1 VVGDP
6 GSPQLLATQEK
17 LDLVHCLFGRHFIR
31 ERLPLRKNPVS
42 HTILTVDPIVKFVT
56 FLTSLAF
63 SGTSGG
69 GHVFA
74 KADSP
79 FVFTPCKSKAFKITA
94 QRTSM
99 ATELCFTVLN
109 KTLFLLLKEDTRK
122 NVKLVKSLGALHQQI
137 QFNLAGVK
145 D

>member
-1 VVGDP
+1 M
-6 GSPQLLATQEK
+6 
-17 LDLVHCLFGRHFIR
+17 
-31 ERLPLRKNPVS
+31 RKNPVS

-74 KADSP
+74 AEKLKKKKTKTKNENEKEESLNLT
-79 FVFTPCKSKAFKITA
+79 VV
-94 QRTSM
+94 M
-99 ATELCFTVLN
+99 ATIAATG
-109 KTLFLLLKEDTRK
+109 EDKR
-122 NVKLVKSLGALHQQI
+122 V
-137 QFNLAGVK
+137 

>member
-1 VVGDP
+1 MEVGVMTKAFHSYICYLP
-6 GSPQLLATQEK
+6 TQEK

-74 KADSP
+74 AEKLR
-79 FVFTPCKSKAFKITA
+79 K
-94 QRTSM
+94 
-99 ATELCFTVLN
+99 
-109 KTLFLLLKEDTRK
+109 KTKTKNENEKEE
-122 NVKLVKSLGALHQQI
+122 NV
-137 QFNLAGVK
+137 
-145 D
+145 